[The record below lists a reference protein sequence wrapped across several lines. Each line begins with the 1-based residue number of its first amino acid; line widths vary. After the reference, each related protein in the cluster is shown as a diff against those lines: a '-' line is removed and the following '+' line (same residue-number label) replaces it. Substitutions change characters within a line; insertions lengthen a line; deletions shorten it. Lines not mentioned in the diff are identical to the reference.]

1 MNFLKFWDFPKF
13 VNQIPVFGNRIP
25 NFGIRGSISFF
36 ISEVDA
42 ELPFA
47 LRKISFKRVGVRSG
61 VA

>member
-1 MNFLKFWDFPKF
+1 MLEACTNFLKFWDFQKLGTESQNF
-13 VNQIPVFGNRIP
+13 RI
-25 NFGIRGSISFF
+25 GYQSRFF

-47 LRKISFKRVGVRSG
+47 LRKISFQRVGVRSS